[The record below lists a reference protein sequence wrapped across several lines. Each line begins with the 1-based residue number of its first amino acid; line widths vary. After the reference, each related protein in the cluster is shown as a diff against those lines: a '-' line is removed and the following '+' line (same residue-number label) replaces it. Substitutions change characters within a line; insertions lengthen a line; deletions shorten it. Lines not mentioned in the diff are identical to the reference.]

1 MATVDAGYLDR
12 LLAPVTECFTP
23 EVAERLV
30 ALRADPEIQARIED
44 LAAKANEGQLSAEE
58 RAEYE
63 DYIEAVDL
71 VGILQ
76 CQARAALAKRPSPP

>member
-1 MATVDAGYLDR
+1 MATAELTYLDR
-12 LLAPVTECFTP
+12 LLAPVTECFSQ

-30 ALRADPEIQARIED
+30 ALRADPEVESRIED
-44 LAAKANEGQLSAEE
+44 LAAKANEGALSAEE

-71 VGILQ
+71 IGILQ
-76 CQARAALAKRPSPP
+76 ARARAVLAQLTAK